1 MKAQITWEDFEKL
14 DIRIGT
20 IISAVVFEEAIRPA
34 YRLEVDFGEL
44 GVRKSS
50 AQITSLY
57 RVEELPGRQVAAIVN
72 FPEKQI
78 ANMKSQCLVLGV
90 VSGKDVTLLTPDKPV
105 DNGLK
110 IG

>member
-1 MKAQITWEDFEKL
+1 MKAPITWEDFEKI

-20 IISAVVFEEAIRPA
+20 ILKASVFEEAIRPA
-34 YRLEVDFGEL
+34 YRLEIDFGEL
-44 GVRKSS
+44 GIKRSS
-50 AQITSLY
+50 AQITALY
-57 RVEELPGRQVAAIVN
+57 AVDELPGKQVAAVVN

-90 VSGKDVTLLTPDKPV
+90 VDGKDVTLLTPDKPV
-105 DNGLK
+105 PNGLK

>member
-1 MKAQITWEDFEKL
+1 MKAQITWDDFEKL

-34 YRLEVDFGEL
+34 YRLEIDFGEL
-44 GVRKSS
+44 GIRKSS
-50 AQITSLY
+50 AQITTLY
-57 RVEELPGRQVAAIVN
+57 RVESLPGRQVAAIVN

>member
-1 MKAQITWEDFEKL
+1 MKAPLTWEDFEKI

-20 IISAVVFEEAIRPA
+20 IIKASVFEEAIKPA
-34 YRLEVDFGEL
+34 YRLEIDFGEL
-44 GVRKSS
+44 GIKRSS
-50 AQITSLY
+50 AQITTLY
-57 RVEELPGRQVAAIVN
+57 TADELPGKQVAAVVN

-90 VSGKDVTLLTPDKPV
+90 VDGKDVTLLTPDKPV
-105 DNGLK
+105 ANGLK